1 MESPFAFT
9 KKSLAF
15 YIRLE
20 YRKNESAIIK
30 LFGAIHGAV

>member
-9 KKSLAF
+9 KKSLAL
-15 YIRLE
+15 YS
-20 YRKNESAIIK
+20 KNESAIIK